1 MHMATKKIP
10 YVNRF
15 TGDVLVVS
23 KQHGKKLGEDWSRVQ
38 FVKNEQ
44 GKQVMR
50 IQLEGATVD
59 VAENEQP
66 IEVAPD
72 GIRSPE

>member
-1 MHMATKKIP
+1 MLMATKKYP
-10 YVNRF
+10 YENRF
-15 TGDVLVVS
+15 TGEVLVVS
-23 KQHGKKLGEDWSRVQ
+23 KQHGKKLNEDWSRVE

-59 VAENEQP
+59 VAENEEP

-72 GIRSPE
+72 GNRNPA

>member
-1 MHMATKKIP
+1 MATKKIP
-10 YVNRF
+10 YVNRH
-15 TGDVLVVS
+15 TGAVLVVS
-23 KQHGKKLGEDWSRVQ
+23 KQHGKKLNEDWSRVE
-38 FVKNEQ
+38 FIKNEE

-66 IEVAPD
+66 VEVVSD
-72 GIRSPE
+72 GNRDPA

>member
-1 MHMATKKIP
+1 MAKKLIP

-15 TGDVLVVS
+15 TGDVKIVT
-23 KQHGKKLGEDWSRVQ
+23 KQSAKKLSEDYSRVE
-38 FVKNEQ
+38 FVKNKE

-59 VAENEQP
+59 VAENETE
-66 IEVAPD
+66 IKPD
-72 GIRSPE
+72 GKPSTKKLH

>member
-1 MHMATKKIP
+1 MAKKLIP

-15 TGDVLVVS
+15 TGDVKIVS
-23 KQHGKKLGEDWSRVQ
+23 KQGAKKLSEDFSRVE
-38 FVKNEQ
+38 FVQNEQ

-59 VAENEQP
+59 VAENEVEQTDVKP
-66 IEVAPD
+66 
-72 GIRSPE
+72 STT